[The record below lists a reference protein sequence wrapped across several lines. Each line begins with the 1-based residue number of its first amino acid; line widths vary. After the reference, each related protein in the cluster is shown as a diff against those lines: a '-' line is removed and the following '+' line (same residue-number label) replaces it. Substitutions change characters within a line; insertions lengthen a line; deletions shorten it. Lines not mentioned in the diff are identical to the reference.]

1 MAMASMGRPE
11 YKPRSIPAKWSSATT
26 SGVKSVGA
34 KDFVSKVWV
43 TVILKVW
50 V

>member
-1 MAMASMGRPE
+1 MRQRESRQ
-11 YKPRSIPAKWSSATT
+11 RSIPAKWSSAMT

-34 KDFVSKVWV
+34 KGSVSNVWV
-43 TVILKVW
+43 TGILKVW

>member
-1 MAMASMGRPE
+1 MSNDVNFGRIGFALLAVVAFLP
-11 YKPRSIPAKWSSATT
+11 PVAC
-26 SGVKSVGA
+26 A

-50 V
+50 G